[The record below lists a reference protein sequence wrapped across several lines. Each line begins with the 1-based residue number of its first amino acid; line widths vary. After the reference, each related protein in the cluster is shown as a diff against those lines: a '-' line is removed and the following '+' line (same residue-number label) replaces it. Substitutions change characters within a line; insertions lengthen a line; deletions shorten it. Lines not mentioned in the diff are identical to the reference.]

1 MCVCV
6 CVCVFVCVCNTLGG
20 GQEQEYYGT
29 HCETRGT
36 LKIAACRSLQQ

>member
-1 MCVCV
+1 M
-6 CVCVFVCVCNTLGG
+6 CVCVFVCVCNMLGG

-36 LKIAACRSLQQ
+36 LKIAAHRSL